1 MTTLKFSACWT
12 SICCLLGAA
21 SAQAST
27 LYRCTD
33 AGGAVLYTNQKAMNR
48 QCAVL
53 SVRVP
58 RAPDAIASAA
68 PAANPNR
75 SSAIQNRDFVPPAP
89 TPADFPRVTTGEQ
102 RSRDTDRRAILE
114 NELSNERSN
123 LENAR
128 KQAQKDSIALHERNI
143 EALSKEMS
151 KLR

>member
-1 MTTLKFSACWT
+1 MSCLT
-12 SICCLLGAA
+12 SVMA
-21 SAQAST
+21 AQAST
-27 LYRCTD
+27 LYRCMD
-33 AGGAVLYTNQKAMNR
+33 ASGAVLYTNQKAMNR
-48 QCAVL
+48 QCTVL

-58 RAPDAIASAA
+58 RAPAGTSVGAPATVASAGPLRTNA
-68 PAANPNR
+68 
-75 SSAIQNRDFVPPAP
+75 VPPAP
-89 TPADFPRVTTGEQ
+89 TPADFPRVSNTEQ

-114 NELSNERSN
+114 SELANERSN